1 MHVTIADIALPLWL
15 IISQWT
21 LLFAL
26 GFLVI
31 IMYRQVG
38 FLQQLKDQGSERE
51 GLPLGEKAPAFD
63 YTPVKGSVNAA
74 ARFEPAGKWSLLVFA
89 DPACVTCQ
97 NTLLAL
103 ERMSPKLART
113 MRVLVA
119 TTAEPAQIGAVD
131 AFRTAPVEIGRVSS
145 DVLSRL
151 YHTGVTPF
159 GHVIDPE
166 GKVRARGIATDESS
180 IRQMVRRMDRNTFD
194 VEQTIP

>member
-1 MHVTIADIALPLWL
+1 MHVTLADITLPLWL
-15 IISQWT
+15 VISQWT

-51 GLPLGEKAPAFD
+51 GLPLGAKAPAFE
-63 YTPVKGSVNAA
+63 YAPVNGGANAT
-74 ARFEPAGKWSLLVFA
+74 ARFDPSGKWSLLVFA

-103 ERMSPKLART
+103 EHISPKLAQT

-119 TTAEPAQIGAVD
+119 TTAGLAQIAAVD
-131 AFRTAPVEIGRVSS
+131 AFRTAPVEIGRISS

-159 GHVIDPE
+159 GYVIDPE
-166 GKVRARGIATDESS
+166 GKVHARGIATDESS
-180 IRQMVRRMDRNTFD
+180 IRQMVRRKDRNTFK